1 MQTQEDKN
9 VFQEEDD
16 KLKQA
21 KKDARESG
29 ADFRF
34 FRRMLLQE
42 LTERATWRD
51 HREKMA
57 EALDVLNAKSK
68 AKNTLSKSEAET
80 IRRALGQSKDIA
92 GAFNSAGA
100 HARVLFEIIDEA
112 AELYKHGSRKHARML
127 GWTTGKR
134 GKTEDHNSIVA
145 TYLFQIG
152 MDISKKDA
160 VGNIAKLFNMTSPGA
175 VIDILKRAKK
185 KIPILP
191 LPNNWHKI

>member
-42 LTERATWRD
+42 LT
-51 HREKMA
+51 EKMA